1 MNLIGYTNDQI
12 INLNPFLNSYHDWNT
27 RVAVRAVLMDKEGG
41 VALMHIGKYKV
52 YKLPGGGVDEGEKL
66 DEAFIREIHE
76 ETGCSVGITQD
87 LGVHIEKRGEWKL
100 FQISFC
106 YLAKAL
112 HKGKLNLTEEEIET
126 DFSLVWVDNLNK
138 ALELVDQN
146 ESSRY
151 DDRYIKIRDTAI
163 LKQAIKSLKLEDKSS
178 VESKDRLHN

>member
-1 MNLIGYTNDQI
+1 MNLIGYSNDQI
-12 INLNPFLNSYHDWNT
+12 IKENPVLNSYRDWNI
-27 RVAVRAVLMDKEGG
+27 RLAVRAVLMDKEGK

-66 DEAFIREIHE
+66 DKAFIREILE
-76 ETGCSVGITQD
+76 ETGCDARATQD

-112 HKGKLNLTEEEIET
+112 HKGKLNLTEEEKAT

-138 ALELVDQN
+138 AFELVGQN

-151 DDRYIKIRDTAI
+151 DDQYIKIRDTAI
-163 LKQAIKSLKLEDKSS
+163 LKQAIKILKLEDKC
-178 VESKDRLHN
+178 